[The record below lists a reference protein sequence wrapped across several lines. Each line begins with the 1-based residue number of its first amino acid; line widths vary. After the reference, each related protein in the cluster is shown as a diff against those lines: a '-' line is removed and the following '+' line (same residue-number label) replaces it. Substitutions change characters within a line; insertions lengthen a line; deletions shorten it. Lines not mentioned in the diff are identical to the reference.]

1 MAKKS
6 EVIEKKEKTDS
17 PDVQAENKFEKVL
30 VENFVSLQRVMTN
43 LVIKFDNLS
52 NQISKLL
59 ELFEISAKTLAEKDI
74 SKEDQKMMEKLD
86 SLLEQNKVIA
96 KGIILLNEKGNPPEQ
111 EYNITPPITPA
122 QNVNVQRIPPQIYPI
137 RTQQP
142 ESRAIEGGFAKQ
154 PQAEFPKNPQFKRAE
169 G

>member
-6 EVIEKKEKTDS
+6 EVIEKKEDAGN
-17 PDVQAENKFEKVL
+17 PNVQAGNKFEKVL

-74 SKEDQKMMEKLD
+74 SKEDKKMMEKLD
-86 SLLEQNKVIA
+86 NLLEQNKVIA
-96 KGIILLNEKGNPPEQ
+96 KGIVLLNEKGNPPEQ
-111 EYNITPPITPA
+111 EYDITPIIPITPV
-122 QNVNVQRIPPQIYPI
+122 QNIPRTPPQIYPQV
-137 RTQQP
+137 QQP
-142 ESRAIEGGFAKQ
+142 ERKVMEGGYAKQ
-154 PQAEFPKNPQFKRAE
+154 PSAEFPKNPQFKRVE

>member
-6 EVIEKKEKTDS
+6 EVIEKKEKTS
-17 PDVQAENKFEKVL
+17 NPNVQAENKFEEVL

-74 SKEDQKMMEKLD
+74 SKEDKKMMEKLD
-86 SLLEQNKVIA
+86 NLLEQNKIIA
-96 KGIILLNEKGNPPEQ
+96 KGIVLLNEKGNLPEQ
-111 EYNITPPITPA
+111 EYSISPVQNI
-122 QNVNVQRIPPQIYPI
+122 QRIPPQMYPKM
-137 RTQQP
+137 QQP
-142 ESRAIEGGFAKQ
+142 
-154 PQAEFPKNPQFKRAE
+154 PAEFPKNPQFKRME
-169 G
+169 S